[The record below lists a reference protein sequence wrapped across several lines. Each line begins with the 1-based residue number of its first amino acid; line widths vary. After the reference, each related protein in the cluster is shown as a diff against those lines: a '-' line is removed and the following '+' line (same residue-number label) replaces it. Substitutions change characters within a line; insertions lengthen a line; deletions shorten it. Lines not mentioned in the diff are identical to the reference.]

1 MDENTTLGVNR
12 CRFHVSHVFKAKASK
27 EILEAELQNYQQR
40 LDDIDAERKAIKIKD
55 VNMVL
60 TDTDPF
66 FPGATCSS
74 CFQAEKDKKASSKA
88 KLAALDVFNHAAE
101 AYSTGNW

>member
-1 MDENTTLGVNR
+1 MFLM
-12 CRFHVSHVFKAKASK
+12 CKAKTSK

-40 LDDIDAERKAIKIKD
+40 LDDIDAERKAIEKKIKD

-74 CFQAEKDKKASSKA
+74 CFQADKRQES
-88 KLAALDVFNHAAE
+88 FF
-101 AYSTGNW
+101 